1 MKFIAFL
8 MSLMVLGAAMAGDF
22 QMSVSTNS
30 VKIAPERNR
39 NAPAW
44 VSGSSVP
51 QGQVLKHNGQFF
63 MAETAETNSVT
74 APPGNANMRKL
85 YGNPKREALVIC
97 NAGTTTAWLNV
108 GAHAVT
114 NRGIMLVAGAVAS
127 FSDINEAV
135 YAVSAANPSPT
146 LTGVDVPK
154 SNP

>member
-51 QGQVLKHNGQFF
+51 QGQLLKYANQFY
-63 MAETAETNSVT
+63 MAEVANTNSTT
-74 APPGNANMRKL
+74 APSADANMRKL

-97 NAGTTTAWLNV
+97 NVGTTDIWLNIDAPARV
-108 GAHAVT
+108 GA
-114 NRGIMLVAGAVAS
+114 GIKLLPEWAISLA
-127 FSDINEAV
+127 DIQTAV
-135 YAVSAANPSPT
+135 YAIVASGTGSVS
-146 LTGVDVPK
+146 GVDV
-154 SNP
+154 SN

>member
-51 QGQVLKHNGQFF
+51 QGQLLKYANQFY
-63 MAETAETNSVT
+63 MAEVANTNSTT
-74 APPGNANMRKL
+74 APSADANMRKL
-85 YGNPKREALVIC
+85 YGNPRRDTLVVC
-97 NAGTTTAWLNV
+97 NSGTTTMWLNV

-114 NRGIMLVAGAVAS
+114 NRGIMLVSGAIVS
-127 FSDINEAV
+127 FTGINEAV
-135 YAVSAANPSPT
+135 YAVSDGTPSPT
-146 LTGVDVPK
+146 ATGVDVAWQY
-154 SNP
+154 